1 MSLFGADQGL
11 YWFVVFAVLA
21 LISGLLFL
29 MIPLIFAPRSRS
41 AIKEESFEAGQL
53 PPGAKRIRF
62 ALQYYAYLLLFLVF
76 DVTIMF
82 LFVWGYSFFTEG
94 RYGFAYPLLLVLALI
109 PPLVFTVKLSKAMDM
124 W

>member
-1 MSLFGADQGL
+1 LFGPGQGL
-11 YWFVVFAVLA
+11 YWFIVFALLA

-29 MIPLIFAPRSRS
+29 IIPFFLAPRRRS
-41 AIKEESFEAGQL
+41 AIKEDTFEAGQL

-62 ALQYYAYLLLFLVF
+62 ALQYYAYLLLFLLF

-82 LFVWGYSFFTEG
+82 LFVWAYSFFGEG
-94 RYGFAYPLLLVLALI
+94 RYGFAYPLALI
-109 PPLVFTVKLSKAMDM
+109 AVLLPPLIYAVKLSKIKEM